1 MFSDKNWTS
10 HEAKLLLL
18 AGYFVE
24 ITIKPQVFKFLFL
37 LPIFNFLLLIFN
49 FLTSVFRVFQFS
61 RFHFHVSAFRVSTFH
76 VSTFSLPLFEFSTFH
91 VSTFRVSTFRV
102 STFSLPLFEFY
113 TFHVSTFTFPL
124 SRFHF
129 HASNFYASALS
140 ITCGNKCLFSNCFR
154 LRNFGITSQ

>member
-24 ITIKPQVFKFLFL
+24 ITIKPQVFKFMFL
-37 LPIFNFLLLIFN
+37 LPIFNFLLFN
-49 FLTSVFRVFQFS
+49 FL
-61 RFHFHVSAFRVSTFH
+61 
-76 VSTFSLPLFEFSTFH
+76 
-91 VSTFRVSTFRV
+91 
-102 STFSLPLFEFY
+102 
-113 TFHVSTFTFPL
+113 L

-129 HASNFYASALS
+129 SSFPFLTFPLFTFPLLRFHFSSFHFLASAFQVFYFSSFCFSVFHFFEFVNDSTFHASALS
-140 ITCGNKCLFSNCFR
+140 ISCGNKRLFSNCFR